1 MEHVVEKVDMLLGGI
16 EEAPVYNCLHLQT
29 VKAELDEAAAYAH
42 MLVLLLKDCR
52 KLVAEAVLVDN
63 EKVALMEVLV
73 VDMVVEVVGRQQ
85 DKVVEQMIWVHSL
98 LEEGHFEAQSFVVVE
113 AVEVGHFE
121 LESFAVV
128 AAVLDAGIVWVI
140 VVDTYAE
147 VALKMLYDYEL
158 LLCFAA
164 RYQALV
170 QLHLSSCHG
179 YVVVAVETL
188 SAPTL
193 VAYLVQF
200 VTLHEPV

>member
-1 MEHVVEKVDMLLGGI
+1 M
-16 EEAPVYNCLHLQT
+16 
-29 VKAELDEAAAYAH
+29 
-42 MLVLLLKDCR
+42 
-52 KLVAEAVLVDN
+52 
-63 EKVALMEVLV
+63 
-73 VDMVVEVVGRQQ
+73 
-85 DKVVEQMIWVHSL
+85 
-98 LEEGHFEAQSFVVVE
+98 
-113 AVEVGHFE
+113 
-121 LESFAVV
+121 
-128 AAVLDAGIVWVI
+128 AVLDAGIVWVI

-147 VALKMLYDYEL
+147 VALKMLYDFEL
-158 LLCFAA
+158 PLCFAA